1 MSTSVFLTPE
11 RIHWLVSAEARPWLD
26 ALTAAPP
33 DDRQLLGVL
42 TRLRQQLSPEH
53 AAALVEQARLR
64 KRAEK
69 KFPGRAKEMF
79 FERTALE
86 QASPM
91 PVSAWTARR
100 YGRYGWV
107 ADLGCG
113 LGGDSLALAEAGCRV
128 VAVDWQELALAL
140 TRANARAWGLALRV
154 HPLRANVTRPA
165 WDVDVAWAD
174 PGRREGAQRV
184 FHPDRLQ
191 PPLAA
196 LLALQRTHIPHLGVK
211 LMPGLDHTFIPPE
224 AEAEWISLNGELK
237 EAVLWFGSL
246 VERPGRRATVLP
258 AGVSLW
264 HEGAEARVARPGA
277 FLYEPDPAVIRAGAV
292 GDLAVQ
298 LGLWQIDREIAYL
311 SGDELII
318 TPFARAWAIL
328 EHHPFHL
335 KTLNQRLRALQA
347 DVVAVKKRGSPIA
360 PESFRRK
367 LRSTPGGRPVIVVLT
382 RVINRPW
389 MILLAK

>member
-1 MSTSVFLTPE
+1 
-11 RIHWLVSAEARPWLD
+11 
-26 ALTAAPP
+26 
-33 DDRQLLGVL
+33 
-42 TRLRQQLSPEH
+42 
-53 AAALVEQARLR
+53 
-64 KRAEK
+64 
-69 KFPGRAKEMF
+69 
-79 FERTALE
+79 
-86 QASPM
+86 
-91 PVSAWTARR
+91 
-100 YGRYGWV
+100 
-107 ADLGCG
+107 
-113 LGGDSLALAEAGCRV
+113 
-128 VAVDWQELALAL
+128 
-140 TRANARAWGLALRV
+140 
-154 HPLRANVTRPA
+154 
-165 WDVDVAWAD
+165 
-174 PGRREGAQRV
+174 
-184 FHPDRLQ
+184 
-191 PPLAA
+191 
-196 LLALQRTHIPHLGVK
+196 
-211 LMPGLDHTFIPPE
+211 
-224 AEAEWISLNGELK
+224 
-237 EAVLWFGSL
+237 
-246 VERPGRRATVLP
+246 
-258 AGVSLW
+258 LW